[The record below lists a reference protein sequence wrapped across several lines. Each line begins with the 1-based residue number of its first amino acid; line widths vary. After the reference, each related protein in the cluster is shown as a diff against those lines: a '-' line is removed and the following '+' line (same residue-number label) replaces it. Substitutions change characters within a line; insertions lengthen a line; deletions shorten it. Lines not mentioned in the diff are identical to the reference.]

1 MIINTGQRT
10 DIPAFYTPWFVAR
23 LKAGFVLVRSPYDP
37 TLVTRYRLTPDVVDL
52 IGFCTK
58 NPAPMLDH
66 MDLLEPFGQYWHVA
80 ITPYGRDIEPHVPG
94 KRQVLD
100 SFRRLSDRVGAHR
113 VAWRYD
119 PILLSEAWP
128 VERHI
133 KAFEYMAEALRGYT
147 HTAVISFIDLY
158 ETTKRHLPGVRPVSP
173 ADRLRLGRAMIGI
186 GGRCGMTIRPCAEGT
201 DLAPY
206 GADCGGC
213 MTLGLYERALGQ
225 RLKVPAFQ
233 PARKECA
240 CYLGGD
246 IGAYRT
252 CGHMCR
258 YCYAN
263 GDPETV
269 RANMARH
276 DPASPLLIGHLGPD
290 DRVRDAQQVSW
301 IDPQISML
309 GLG

>member
-23 LKAGFVLVRSPYDP
+23 LKAGSVLVRSPYDP

-66 MDLLEPFGQYWHVA
+66 MDLLEPFDQYWHVT

-133 KAFEYMAEALRGYT
+133 KAFEYMAEALRSGLFYNKACYSCRWRKRSVADIRIGDGTEDAMNRKSILAVMTKTGTQLINNLMISGYWEGL
-147 HTAVISFIDLY
+147 HKLDLRGNTEAITGENPPMPVFY
-158 ETTKRHLPGVRPVSP
+158 EQAFEK
-173 ADRLRLGRAMIGI
+173 LRDEKTSINRIMK
-186 GGRCGMTIRPCAEGT
+186 EFV
-201 DLAPY
+201 
-206 GADCGGC
+206 
-213 MTLGLYERALGQ
+213 
-225 RLKVPAFQ
+225 K
-233 PARKECA
+233 PART
-240 CYLGGD
+240 
-246 IGAYRT
+246 GANIR
-252 CGHMCR
+252 
-258 YCYAN
+258 
-263 GDPETV
+263 
-269 RANMARH
+269 
-276 DPASPLLIGHLGPD
+276 L
-290 DRVRDAQQVSW
+290 
-301 IDPQISML
+301 
-309 GLG
+309 